1 MIFCTYVKTNANTMS
16 VFHCFYPSIQSYL
29 LCNLSH
35 TFLRSRRVTLF
46 GGMKNN
52 EEFGRNEETLREEL
66 HPMDIDEEVHFV
78 ASGLLNKSTNP
89 HSSCDLWFNRQWFLK
104 Y

>member
-1 MIFCTYVKTNANTMS
+1 MIVWMVGMNE
-16 VFHCFYPSIQSYL
+16 SIE
-29 LCNLSH
+29 C
-35 TFLRSRRVTLF
+35 
-46 GGMKNN
+46 
-52 EEFGRNEETLREEL
+52 
-66 HPMDIDEEVHFV
+66 MDIDEEVHFV